1 MTLHPFKERQPTPEA
16 EITTEVGGT
25 INLEI
30 YLWQVSQAKYRNLDM
45 YLGHSLNISA

>member
-1 MTLHPFKERQPTPEA
+1 MTLHPVKERQQTTEA

-30 YLWQVSQAKYRNLDM
+30 YLWQVSQVNYRQLDM
-45 YLGHSLNISA
+45 YLEHSLIISA